1 MNDMYILALKTIR
14 FRSLIAE
21 ALLDSLPVCKDIK
34 RSGEIITACH
44 RSADVVEH
52 ISQYAIDGSLNE
64 YQLIQDLESA
74 LFLLDVFGA
83 ELLNSKSFVPDGNEI
98 KKLMAEVG
106 SIK

>member
-1 MNDMYILALKTIR
+1 MNDMNILALKTIR
-14 FRSLIAE
+14 YRSLIAE
-21 ALLDSLPVCKDIK
+21 ALLDSLSSCKDLK
-34 RSGEIITACH
+34 RSGEIIKTCH

-52 ISQYAIDGSLNE
+52 ISEGAINGSLKE

-74 LFLLDVFGA
+74 LFLLEVFGA
-83 ELLNSKSFVPDGNEI
+83 ELLNSKSSVPDREEI

>member
-1 MNDMYILALKTIR
+1 MNDMYILAMKTIR
-14 FRSLIAE
+14 YRSLIAE
-21 ALLDSLPVCKDIK
+21 ALLDSLPASNDTK
-34 RSGEIITACH
+34 RSGEIITTCH

-52 ISQYAIDGSLNE
+52 ISQDAIDGNLKE

-83 ELLNSKSFVPDGNEI
+83 ELLKSKSTVPDREEI

-106 SIK
+106 SIE